1 MQVMLRPETW
11 SFPGST
17 FRTDHI
23 GMKILTNISRF
34 LLGFIFL
41 VFGLNGFLHFIPM
54 PPPSGVAGQFLGSM
68 FVTKYLLFVFAI
80 QLIGGVLLLINRYV
94 PIALTILGPIIVNIL
109 LFHSL
114 MNPEGLGMALF
125 VTILWAAVFASVRS
139 AFAGIFQARVE
150 IKTALEHRHSQAVSP
165 A

>member
-1 MQVMLRPETW
+1 
-11 SFPGST
+11 
-17 FRTDHI
+17 
-23 GMKILTNISRF
+23 MKILTNISRF
-34 LLGFIFL
+34 LLGLIFL

-94 PIALTILGPIIVNIL
+94 PLALTILGPIIVNIL

-114 MNPEGLGMALF
+114 MNPAGLGLALF
-125 VTILWAAVFASVRS
+125 VTILWAVMFANVRS
-139 AFAGIFQARVE
+139 AFAGIFQARVA
-150 IKTALEHRHSQAVSP
+150 IKTTPEHRHSRAASP

>member
-1 MQVMLRPETW
+1 MLRQETW
-11 SFPGST
+11 SFPRST
-17 FRTDHI
+17 CRTDHI

-34 LLGFIFL
+34 LLGFILL

-94 PIALTILGPIIVNIL
+94 PLALTILGPIIVNIL
-109 LFHSL
+109 LFHGL
-114 MNPEGLGMALF
+114 MNPAGLGLALF
-125 VTILWAAVFASVRS
+125 VTILWVVVFVTVRS

-150 IKTALEHRHSQAVSP
+150 TAPASVSHRTPVISP